1 MKQGLLNFSKK
12 LIEYGGDINLRAE
25 VNEESLLH
33 IAIKFKKYN
42 EGEHH
47 QIVEFL
53 IDAGFDVNSVD
64 RYNLTPL
71 FLAMA
76 KNDKDIIDLL
86 MFNGANINTISS
98 NGKNLL
104 HYICSSPIYFK
115 LSDINWGFFEM
126 LIEKGINLNDLDFY
140 NRNLYILLAK
150 NLKYQDALNL
160 FGICNKYNIELLN
173 DIDLNGR
180 RPIDAIPNESKFKN

>member
-1 MKQGLLNFSKK
+1 MPSRLKINNKINQYNQGLTPLHLSVKQGLLNFSKK
-12 LIEYGGDINLRAE
+12 LIENGGDINLRAE

-53 IDAGFDVNSVD
+53 IAAGFDVNSVD

-140 NRNLYILLAK
+140 NRNPLHIACLSFSSLLFFSQIFATS
-150 NLKYQDALNL
+150 
-160 FGICNKYNIELLN
+160 C
-173 DIDLNGR
+173 
-180 RPIDAIPNESKFKN
+180 